1 MLTFLKKFL
10 SLKPRQVP
18 ESTVEAPYKV
28 EAPASAV
35 AVKPPVTCGCGR
47 STTGECVG
55 LHALTADQWAVSD
68 KNPNRVVAAPVE
80 AAPVE
85 AAPVETAPVVAKK
98 PAAKKKTAAKP
109 VVKEKPGFLQ
119 SAEDKIEAKVAKPR
133 APRKPKTS
141 V

>member
-68 KNPNRVVAAPVE
+68 KNPNRVVATPVE
-80 AAPVE
+80 AAPV
-85 AAPVETAPVVAKK
+85 VAKK
-98 PAAKKKTAAKP
+98 APVAKKKTAAKP

-119 SAEDKIEAKVAKPR
+119 SAEDKIEAKAAKPR
-133 APRKPKTS
+133 APRKPKAST
-141 V
+141 